1 MVWARQLMVM
11 VVLVALSMFTSASM
25 PASGAHVSTPATTRD
40 SMTVRTTQARVSRS
54 GHEKLMGLRNKD
66 DKHGEGEGRVHAE
79 GMHERVIGGTLTAG
93 LKLHGGLNVHGSGGR
108 GGVAD
113 AQLPLE
119 APDPD
124 EGEEE
129 VKEEE
134 VKEEAGKGGSQNDDD
149 DDDDEESWGE
159 RFLKA
164 STSPSGH
171 RHTNPS
177 LVMWIA
183 LTLIL
188 TCLREISPFQ
198 AFASSFLVILA
209 TEIGDKTFFIA
220 AILTM
225 RHSRLHI
232 YLG

>member
-1 MVWARQLMVM
+1 
-11 VVLVALSMFTSASM
+11 
-25 PASGAHVSTPATTRD
+25 
-40 SMTVRTTQARVSRS
+40 
-54 GHEKLMGLRNKD
+54 
-66 DKHGEGEGRVHAE
+66 
-79 GMHERVIGGTLTAG
+79 

-113 AQLPLE
+113 AQLPLK

-149 DDDDEESWGE
+149 GDDDEESWGE
-159 RFLKA
+159 RFLK
-164 STSPSGH
+164 
-171 RHTNPS
+171 
-177 LVMWIA
+177 
-183 LTLIL
+183 
-188 TCLREISPFQ
+188 